1 MESVNLL
8 IGIKSFIFKKEIL
21 LMNNKIA
28 VIGLGYVGLPLAH
41 AFSEKYDVIGF
52 DINQSRIDEL
62 NSDFDRT
69 LELSSEQIKDSIEN
83 GMLFTT
89 TLDDI
94 KDCNIYI
101 ITVPTPIDN
110 DNKPDLTPLIKS
122 SQAIG
127 RVLKKDDIVIYE
139 STVYPG
145 VTEDI
150 CVPALECTS
159 GLKFN
164 EDFFCGYSPERINPG
179 DKEHTVTKILKIT
192 SGSTLE
198 TAVVVDELYK
208 SIITAGTH
216 LASTIKVAE
225 AAKVIENTQ
234 RDVNI
239 ALMNELAMIFDLMN
253 INSHDVIEAAAT
265 KWNFIKLTPGLV
277 GGHCIGVDPYY
288 LTYKAQSL
296 GYMPNLIL
304 GARQINNGMSKLI
317 ADKAIK
323 YMIKNDKKLKGA
335 NILMMGVSFKEDCPD
350 MRNSKALDI
359 IKELE
364 EFECNIEVYDYWID
378 KSDRETKNLNFI
390 DELPLNSKRYNS
402 IIVAVGHEKFK
413 SITTQEYESMSN
425 AQPIIIDVKGIVEN
439 PTWRL

>member
-1 MESVNLL
+1 M
-8 IGIKSFIFKKEIL
+8 KD
-21 LMNNKIA
+21 KIC

-41 AFSEKYDVIGF
+41 AFSEKYEVVGF
-52 DINQSRIDEL
+52 DINKARIEEL
-62 NSDFDRT
+62 NNGFDRT
-69 LELSSEQIKDSIEN
+69 LELNETQVKESLEN
-83 GMLFTT
+83 GMKF
-89 TLDDI
+89 TLDVEEI
-94 KDCNIYI
+94 KNCNVYI
-101 ITVPTPIDN
+101 VTVPTPIDESN
-110 DNKPDLTPLIKS
+110 EPDLTPIVKS
-122 SQAIG
+122 TETVG
-127 RVLKKDDIVIYE
+127 KVLKKDDIVIYE

-145 VTEDI
+145 VTEEV
-150 CVPALECTS
+150 CVPILEKFS

-164 EDFFCGYSPERINPG
+164 ETFFCGYSPERINPG

-192 SGSTLE
+192 SGSTPQI
-198 TAVVVDELYK
+198 AQKVDDLYK

-216 LASTIKVAE
+216 LAPTIKVAE

-239 ALMNELAMIFDLMN
+239 ALINELAMIFDLMN
-253 INSHDVIEAAAT
+253 INTHDVIEAAAT

-288 LTYKAQSL
+288 LTHKAQSL

-323 YMIKNDKKLKGA
+323 KMVKFDKKLKNA
-335 NILMMGVSFKEDCPD
+335 NVLVMGVTFKENCPD
-350 MRNSKALDI
+350 MRNSKVLDI

-364 EFECNIEVYDYWID
+364 EYECNVEVYDYWVD
-378 KSDRETKNLNFI
+378 KSDIESKHLNFI
-390 DELPLNSKRYNS
+390 NELPLNSKKYDS
-402 IIVAVGHEKFK
+402 IIVAVGHDKFK
-413 SITTQEYESMSN
+413 EITTEQYQGMSN
-425 AQPIIIDVKGIVEN
+425 GEPIIIDVKGIVEK

>member
-1 MESVNLL
+1 M
-8 IGIKSFIFKKEIL
+8 K
-21 LMNNKIA
+21 NKIC

-41 AFSEKYDVIGF
+41 AFSEKYEVIGF
-52 DINQSRIDEL
+52 DINKARIDEL
-62 NSDFDRT
+62 NSGFDRT
-69 LELSSEQIKDSIEN
+69 QELNEIQVKESLEN
-83 GMLFTT
+83 GMKF
-89 TLDDI
+89 TLDVEKI

-101 ITVPTPIDN
+101 VTVPTPIDESN
-110 DNKPDLTPLIKS
+110 EPDLTPIVKS
-122 SQAIG
+122 TETVG
-127 RVLKKDDIVIYE
+127 KVLKKDDIVIYE

-145 VTEDI
+145 VTEEV
-150 CVPALECTS
+150 CVPILEKFS

-164 EDFFCGYSPERINPG
+164 ETFFCGYSPERINPG

-192 SGSTLE
+192 SGSTPE
-198 TAVVVDELYK
+198 IAKKVDDLYK

-216 LASTIKVAE
+216 LAPTIKVAE

-239 ALMNELAMIFDLMN
+239 ALINELAMIFDLMD
-253 INSHDVIEAAAT
+253 INTKDVIEAAGT

-288 LTYKAQSL
+288 LTHKAQSL

-323 YMIKNDKKLKGA
+323 KMVKFDKKLK
-335 NILMMGVSFKEDCPD
+335 NSNVLVMGVTFKENCPD
-350 MRNSKALDI
+350 MRNSKVLDI

-364 EFECNIEVYDYWID
+364 EYECNVEVYDYWVD
-378 KSDRETKNLNFI
+378 KSDIESKHLNFI
-390 DELPLNSKRYNS
+390 NELPLNSKKYDS
-402 IIVAVGHEKFK
+402 IIVAVGHDKFK
-413 SITTQEYESMSN
+413 EITTEQYQGMSN
-425 AQPIIIDVKGIVEN
+425 GEPIIIDVKGIVEK